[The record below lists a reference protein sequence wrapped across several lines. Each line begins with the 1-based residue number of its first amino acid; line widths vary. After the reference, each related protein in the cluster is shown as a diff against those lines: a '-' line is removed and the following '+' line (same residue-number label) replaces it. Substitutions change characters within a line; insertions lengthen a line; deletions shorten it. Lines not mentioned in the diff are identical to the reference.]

1 MQSAALGM
9 LFMVLSSCSSRQGS
23 ELESCAETSQLKQL
37 YGIRFCEL
45 FFVVNC
51 DKTVGPKFLSEL
63 QKSVV
68 GEAGITKCIFFI
80 IK

>member
-37 YGIRFCEL
+37 FGIRFCEL
-45 FFVVNC
+45 FFVVNLNRLARNSC
-51 DKTVGPKFLSEL
+51 ASSDRQNALFLIM
-63 QKSVV
+63 V
-68 GEAGITKCIFFI
+68 
-80 IK
+80 

>member
-37 YGIRFCEL
+37 FGIRFCEL
-45 FFVVNC
+45 FFVVNL
-51 DKTVGPKFLSEL
+51 KIKIKSVGAKFLCEL
-63 QKSVV
+63 RHDRQNALFLIMV
-68 GEAGITKCIFFI
+68 
-80 IK
+80 